1 MQFCR
6 HSVGLILFVG
16 YCEMICFLGRLV
28 FLLSRGCGQYVV
40 RNDEIQI
47 EYHMIFNSLGYML
60 QYILN

>member
-1 MQFCR
+1 
-6 HSVGLILFVG
+6 
-16 YCEMICFLGRLV
+16 MICFLGRLV

>member
-1 MQFCR
+1 
-6 HSVGLILFVG
+6 
-16 YCEMICFLGRLV
+16 MICFLGRLV

-60 QYILN
+60 PYILN